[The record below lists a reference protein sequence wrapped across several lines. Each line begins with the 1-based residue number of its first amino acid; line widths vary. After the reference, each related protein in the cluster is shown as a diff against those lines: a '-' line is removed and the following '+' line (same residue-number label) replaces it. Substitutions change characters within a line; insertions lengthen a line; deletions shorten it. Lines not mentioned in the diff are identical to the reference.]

1 MTNAW
6 HTKVPVEAILQG
18 GDVAGP
24 PLALLPAG
32 PGAVQAAVAQETF
45 LN

>member
-6 HTKVPVEAILQG
+6 RTKARVVAILQ

-24 PLALLPAG
+24 PLTLLPAG

>member
-1 MTNAW
+1 MTNTW
-6 HTKVPVEAILQG
+6 PTKVPVEAILQG

-24 PLALLPAG
+24 LLTLLPAG